1 MLMLIDTHAHL
12 DEQAFDVDRDE
23 VLVRARQAGVEAVLT
38 IGITADTSRA
48 AVNLAEQYD
57 DVFAVVGIQPNYAS
71 QVKAGDWET
80 IEQLAAHPRVVGIGE
95 TGLDRYW
102 DYAPLDLQ
110 AEYFDRH
117 LLLSQQIGKP
127 FVVHCRN
134 AEQEVVDQ
142 LQRWRDLQG
151 GSPLAG
157 VMHSF
162 CGDAQTA
169 AACLQMGL
177 HLSFAGMLTYKKN
190 VALRAVAADVPH
202 DRLLIE
208 TDAPYLAPHEAR
220 ESKKKGGLGIKRNEP
235 ALVRFT
241 AACLAEQL
249 GLTFDEVGRITTE
262 NARRLFGLPT
272 ASAAGDPAAQGG

>member
-23 VLVRARQAGVEAVLT
+23 VLARARQAGVEAVLT
-38 IGITADTSRA
+38 IGITAATSRA
-48 AVNLAEQYD
+48 AVDLAEQYE
-57 DVFAVVGIQPNYAS
+57 DVFAVVGIQPNYAA
-71 QVKAGDWET
+71 QVQPGDWET

-102 DYAPLDLQ
+102 DYAPLDVQ
-110 AEYFDRH
+110 ADWFDRH
-117 LLLSQQIGKP
+117 LQLSQQIGKP
-127 FVVHCRN
+127 FVVHCRD
-134 AEQEVVDQ
+134 AESDVVNQ
-142 LQRWRDLQG
+142 LQRWIEASG
-151 GSPLAG
+151 GAPLAG

-177 HLSFAGMLTYKKN
+177 HLSFAGMLTYRKN
-190 VALRAVAADVPH
+190 TALRDVAAGVPH
-202 DRLLIE
+202 DRLLVE

-235 ALVRFT
+235 AFVHFT
-241 AACLAEQL
+241 AACLAGQVGLSTEQL
-249 GLTFDEVGRITTE
+249 GRITTG
-262 NARRLFGLPT
+262 NARRLFGLPP
-272 ASAAGDPAAQGG
+272 ASASGGHEAQDT